1 MQTYRSSLL
10 PLVAFIITIGALF
23 HSACN
28 ESKAGQAQ
36 TSSSSTLNEQV
47 KVFETKLTELKLI
60 HTKHI
65 KTYSDEMGC
74 VKDSK
79 ALEIVNSHKALLD
92 KNGERQNYHRMQ
104 LIHADTTNPARN
116 EAQLAE
122 LKADLTQLQTD
133 GAKIKT
139 GFDNFIPVH
148 VTK

>member
-23 HSACN
+23 YSACN

-36 TSSSSTLNEQV
+36 TSSSSALNEQV

-92 KNGERQNYHRMQ
+92 KNAERQNYHRMQ
-104 LIHADTTNPARN
+104 LIHADTNNPTRN

-122 LKADLTQLQTD
+122 LKADLAQLQTD
-133 GAKIKT
+133 AEKIKT